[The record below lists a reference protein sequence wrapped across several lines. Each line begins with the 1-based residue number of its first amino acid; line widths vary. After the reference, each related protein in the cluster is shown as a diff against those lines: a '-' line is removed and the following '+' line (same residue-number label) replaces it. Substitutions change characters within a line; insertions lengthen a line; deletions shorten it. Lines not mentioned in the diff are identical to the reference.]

1 MKKICVI
8 MIGFHA
14 EYARMTIEGMTNQAA
29 VLGYQIYVHSY
40 FGLRLPTEKTFA
52 GETNILNLIDPE
64 DFDAFIIHTGIIP
77 DEDIRRKIT
86 EIACSSGKPVI
97 DFDEFSSAGSDKGM
111 WSDRQN
117 FRKLTEHLL
126 DVHGFNNIW
135 CITGPQGNHQSENR
149 LLGYRDALISHGIE
163 PRPEWEFYGDF
174 WKDHARNITD
184 KIADGTLPRPQ
195 AIACAGTIPAVTMMN
210 GSPNMVSV
218 CRKILL
224 SRDMTAF
231 WKARFVLRLSHM
243 FHHLTIIKVYRS
255 CADFTRC

>member
-8 MIGFHA
+8 MIGFHS
-14 EYARMTIEGMTNQAA
+14 EYARMTTEGMTDQAA

-64 DFDAFIIHTGIIP
+64 EFDAFIIHTGIIP
-77 DEDIRRKIT
+77 DEDVRQKIA
-86 EIACSSGKPVI
+86 EIAYSSGKPVI
-97 DFDEFSSAGSDKGM
+97 DFDEFSSTGSDNGM

-126 DVHGFNNIW
+126 DVHGFTNIW

-163 PRPEWEFYGDF
+163 PRNEWEFYGDL
-174 WKDHARNITD
+174 WRDYAKDIADR
-184 KIADGTLPRPQ
+184 IADGMLPRPQ
-195 AIACAGTIPAVTMMN
+195 AIACA
-210 GSPNMVSV
+210 
-218 CRKILL
+218 
-224 SRDMTAF
+224 
-231 WKARFVLRLSHM
+231 
-243 FHHLTIIKVYRS
+243 
-255 CADFTRC
+255 